1 MKRTPLKRGTKTLKR
16 SGFSTKGGFLRKK
29 STTGILGGKKG
40 GTARL
45 PKGAGIGIR
54 GSTLKKEGKSE
65 VALAKKRIQALLRE
79 LAIRRDGGCIMR
91 KHLGM
96 LPSRWYECDEVLQ
109 AEHLNTRGASG
120 SYGDMRNIVC
130 LCRRH
135 HIYFKPQHSQ
145 LYWEIVEKHLGKE
158 RWEWYKRVR
167 DDHAPHSMR
176 LWDWQALELSL
187 KQDLYGR
194 QHRGENGVE

>member
-1 MKRTPLKRGTKTLKR
+1 MRKTPFKRGTKQLKR
-16 SGFSTKGGFLRKK
+16 SGFKTKGGFLRKK
-29 STTGILGGKKG
+29 SMAVANQAKKG
-40 GTARL
+40 GMVTI
-45 PKGAGIGIR
+45 PKGAKIGIR
-54 GSTLKKEGKSE
+54 GSTLRKEGKSE
-65 VALAKKRIQALLRE
+65 VAQAKKRIQALLRE

-96 LPSRWYECDEVLQ
+96 LPSRYRECDEVLQ

-135 HIYFKPQHSQ
+135 HIFFKPQYSQ
-145 LYWEIVEKHLGKE
+145 LYWEIIEQHLGKE
-158 RWEWYKRVR
+158 GWAWYKRVR
-167 DDHAPHSMR
+167 DDYAAHPMR
-176 LWDWQALELSL
+176 LWDWQQIELAL

-194 QHRGENGVE
+194 QQKGEIGIE

>member
-1 MKRTPLKRGTKTLKR
+1 MKRTPLKRGTSQLKR
-16 SGFSTKGGFLRKK
+16 SGFKTRSGFTMKK
-29 STTGILGGKKG
+29 SATGQISGKKG
-40 GTARL
+40 GMARI

-79 LAIRRDGGCIMR
+79 LAIRRDGGCILR

-96 LPSRWYECDEVLQ
+96 LPSRYRECDEVLQ

-135 HIYFKPQHSQ
+135 HIFFKPQYSQ
-145 LYWEIVEKHLGKE
+145 LYWEIVEKHLGE
-158 RWEWYKRVR
+158 EGWAWYKRVR
-167 DDHAPHSMR
+167 DDYKAHPMR
-176 LWDWQALELSL
+176 LWDWQQVELAL